1 MKIYYI
7 LLTVCINLLFTTAQG
22 DILAGHCSNC
32 GSVLVGAAKV
42 EFNTIRWEGGS
53 IPNNSALQ
61 VLWSSSEFGFTGAA
75 DSNKNLDPKQLT
87 YSEIA
92 EPNKWA
98 YYGYSIL
105 SIVSIIPDKAPYMG
119 FYFSPFR
126 IGDVPSVSYIYG
138 TIGSVSKRVD
148 LSGKGV
154 ADDLDKPAL
163 ILKVDVSDNIT
174 RTNTGATVEDVPV
187 TTGDN
192 TVFTITPQR
201 SQNQLPSEIAE
212 DQLRYVMVEVAAFA
226 KSDSDTSTTEC
237 SQGKGSLFS
246 DIIQRQ
252 DNMISGL
259 TNGRE
264 QNNYYQAI
272 MGEEPQQSCNR
283 YYHFL
288 VSLGKPFQFAVRKQR
303 ESSTDHVEYSFFIR
317 GHYDFNPTSTKYPGS
332 HKTFRLRTSSTV
344 TPANPQL
351 TVNITGTGNGRVTS
365 QPAGIDCPTG
375 TCGYSGF
382 STSTLITL
390 TATPTDSVVTSN
402 NCPSPFNMPAGGKTC
417 DIVFTKNSQPTNN
430 LPTVQTGAN
439 LTSPPNNQQSNPTT
453 SDTVQTACTLPLKCQ
468 QTSCSGDN
476 CKSGVQTNDA
486 RGLRET
492 TPIAATLQVKFL
504 NAGTGSVQLKSGN
517 TVLREIPVNVTEA
530 NSGIKINFPAQEG
543 VTWRSNNDDT
553 LTLDASTATQSLQIK
568 PTLTTFSSSG
578 AVGNTQSLGDIN
590 FTVTKEIKA
599 CIDPIDSFI
608 FPIVL
613 NTTCVQGDVTKQ
625 FDFIYYSKQTESPNL
640 TRASSDGISK
650 GTFTITEPGLVN
662 LLVSLNNDVVDVYS
676 WSSNFSK
683 SKANFL
689 SKVNARSVVLEITDY
704 HQDFKYTWWRDRE
717 SVSCPDPNSCTTQ
730 TSQEVEKP
738 IITLQVTD
746 SAGGKSSVAKIVKTV
761 DQQPPKINSI
771 TPQPTNSEANSNN
784 FSVPLKADACD
795 PDNLDETGKSQCES
809 GTYNGINSYK
819 WEIIDNTQQS
829 QASITPDNQQKEI
842 ATLNF
847 GTATSISVTLTVT
860 DDDGAS
866 SVPKNLTLTKP
877 VANFTVNQ
885 NAENVELDGSIS
897 HGLVSSHSPG
907 TGKIDS
913 FHYHWSI
920 TPSACS
926 DDSTPERTKCALS
939 QPGIYKVKLQI
950 TDIGGFKA
958 TSEEK
963 EVFVGLPLKTAGNTV
978 FAVDNMGAP
987 LEITDG
993 WFHSGVIADNGT
1005 FIPLLT
1011 DGTIQVKKE
1020 QPVTIRTTVR
1030 VPAQYKEQKGTVL
1043 IVLGTSGNFMAVS
1056 NECVVGEKNTPY
1068 LYPEIK
1074 LDGTDRNWVNTL
1086 VANCY
1091 QQVDSLPSVQEVT
1104 YQETFRGGVG
1114 IYDIYIGIE
1123 SLHNIFYSPVP
1134 LKVEVVE

>member
-1 MKIYYI
+1 MRFYI
-7 LLTVCINLLFTTAQG
+7 LLTLLVSLTGVQAE
-22 DILAGHCSNC
+22 IIVNHCENC
-32 GSVLVGAAKV
+32 GKALVGTANI
-42 EFNTIRWEGGS
+42 EFDTIRLKDVNFTS
-53 IPNNSALQ
+53 SLQ
-61 VLWSSSEFGFTGAA
+61 VLWSSREFGFTGAS
-75 DSNKNLDPKQLT
+75 DSNKILEPNFLT
-87 YSEIA
+87 YRPEG
-92 EPNKWA
+92 EPNKWGHYIHSMLA
-98 YYGYSIL
+98 ITS
-105 SIVSIIPDKAPYMG
+105 VVPQKEPYMG
-119 FYFSPFR
+119 FYFAPSREGEVSNVTYDYSVIGSSSKQMRLKGVGIADDPVTPTLILDVSSNPLVSEGSSINTVK
-126 IGDVPSVSYIYG
+126 IGDKISF
-138 TIGSVSKRVD
+138 TIKPEVREPITI
-148 LSGKGV
+148 SGVTKEQLKYAMV
-154 ADDLDKPAL
+154 E
-163 ILKVDVSDNIT
+163 LKVSAKTTTGSDFKCS
-174 RTNTGATVEDVPV
+174 TGAFSD
-187 TTGDN
+187 
-192 TVFTITPQR
+192 TIQA
-201 SQNQLPSEIAE
+201 Q
-212 DQLRYVMVEVAAFA
+212 
-226 KSDSDTSTTEC
+226 SDTSQP
-237 SQGKGSLFS
+237 SLANGK
-246 DIIQRQ
+246 DKTKYYHA
-252 DNMISGL
+252 ISGE
-259 TNGRE
+259 T
-264 QNNYYQAI
+264 
-272 MGEEPQQSCNR
+272 PQVGCDR
-283 YYHFL
+283 YYYFL
-288 VSLGKPFQFAVRKQR
+288 VSLGQAFQFVVQG
-303 ESSTDHVEYSFFIR
+303 ESDIPQYYDHAEYMFFIR
-317 GHYDFNPTSTKYPGS
+317 GHYDPKNPGKYPGS
-332 HKTFRLRTSSTV
+332 HKTFRLRTGTV

-375 TCGYSGF
+375 TCSYSGF

-439 LTSPPNNQQSNPTT
+439 LTSPPNNQQVSSTT
-453 SDTVQTACTLPLKCQ
+453 SDPVQAACPSSPLNCQ
-468 QTSCSGDN
+468 LKSCSGDN

-761 DQQPPKINSI
+761 APEPPRINPI
-771 TPQPTNSEANSNN
+771 TPQPIPNSVADSTNN
-784 FSVPLKADACD
+784 FSVQLSAVACD
-795 PDNLDETGKSQCES
+795 PDNIAENGKSQCDG
-809 GTYNGINSYK
+809 GTYNGISSYK
-819 WEIIDNTQQS
+819 WQIDE
-829 QASITPDNQQKEI
+829 AAVKLGAKITVDNQPT
-842 ATLNF
+842 ARLDF

-860 DDDGAS
+860 DDDNVS
-866 SVPKNLTLTKP
+866 FPENLTLTKP

-885 NAENVELDGSIS
+885 NAEKVELDGSIAR
-897 HGLVSSHSPG
+897 GLVINHSSD
-907 TGKIDS
+907 TGKIDG

-920 TPSACS
+920 TPSACPDNS
-926 DDSTPERTKCALS
+926 ASERTKCTLS
-939 QPGIYKVKLQI
+939 PGIYKVKLQI
-950 TDIGGFKA
+950 TDIGGFQA

-963 EVFVGLPLKTAGNTV
+963 EVFVGLPLKTAGKTV
-978 FAVDNMGAP
+978 FAVNNTGTP

-1005 FIPLLT
+1005 FIPPSI
-1011 DGTIQVKKE
+1011 DGTIQVKKG
-1020 QPVTIRTTVR
+1020 QPVTIRTTIGI
-1030 VPAQYKEQKGTVL
+1030 PNQYRDKTGTVL
-1043 IVLGTSGNFMAVS
+1043 IVLGTSGNFMAVNNNCPAGGKTTS
-1056 NECVVGEKNTPY
+1056 Y
-1068 LYPEIK
+1068 SYPEIK

-1086 VANCY
+1086 VTNCY
-1091 QQVDSLPSVQEVT
+1091 QQVDPLSLVQDVS
-1104 YQETFRGGVG
+1104 YPETFMGGVG
-1114 IYDIYIGIE
+1114 IYDIYLGIE
-1123 SLHNIFYSPVP
+1123 SLNNIFYSPVP